1 MHNGNSGRRPR
12 SKRGGKREFGDSQN
26 FGPEFG
32 APSFFPSDT
41 GRDAY
46 APPSMESGNRGL
58 YGNRGPGGSGGD
70 RNDGHRASA
79 HGDNDRGGANRG
91 GGGEGSGGGGFRD
104 GPNGDGGSG
113 GRRSYPPVERGP
125 RQSGIVKFFK
135 QDKGFGFI
143 TPDEGSTDV
152 FVHISAVERSGLT
165 TLDSGQTI
173 SFETEPDRRGKGP
186 KAVELR
192 LEDGSGA
199 PAEEPQSQ
207 PEVAKNLDSVGQD

>member
-12 SKRGGKREFGDSQN
+12 SKRGGKREFGDSQD

-32 APSFFPSDT
+32 APSYFPSDT

-46 APPSMESGNRGL
+46 APPPVESGNRGL
-58 YGNRGPGGSGGD
+58 FGNRGPGANGGD
-70 RNDGHRASA
+70 RNDGYRANG
-79 HGDNDRGGANRG
+79 HGDNNRS
-91 GGGEGSGGGGFRD
+91 GGEGGGGGFRD
-104 GPNGDGGSG
+104 GPDGGGGSG

-165 TLDSGQTI
+165 TLDSGQSI

-192 LEDGSGA
+192 LEDGA
-199 PAEEPQSQ
+199 AATAEEPQSQ
-207 PEVAKNLDSVGQD
+207 PEMADVGQD